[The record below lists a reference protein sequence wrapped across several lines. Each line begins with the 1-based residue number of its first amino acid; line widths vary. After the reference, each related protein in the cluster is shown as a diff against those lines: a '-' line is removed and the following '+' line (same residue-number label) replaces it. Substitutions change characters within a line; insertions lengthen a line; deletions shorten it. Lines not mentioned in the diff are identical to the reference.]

1 MGRNAHKSTFV
12 RGSLPTIFGDED
24 RRFQQCEQPFIVLAS
39 VEDGSMY
46 KNDVTHVFQNVILSG
61 DTVTI
66 SIEKNGQVL
75 ANRGTSVFYPNSPNA
90 VGFIFDW
97 RQYLQNEG
105 VGCYTIKLECVL
117 AGVNIDFTWGNYE
130 LSPWT
135 IDSAMNTVRVYSR
148 FNSYAL
154 NHNIDFSGSNAV
166 DSIRFNGFFG
176 GMQPNTKVNNLK
188 ANNNVQSKVTRENL
202 KTYELTSDLLNVC
215 HTKRLIDLHFL
226 HENDVWISDHNP
238 QNHTYEYRD
247 IEVIVKEVPDI
258 EYPKDVRGAV
268 VKCVFEDKQPYYKSR
283 YRTSSPISDVTPSPV
298 CSDGTVN
305 VNKSDGTLI
314 SAVTVAS
321 GGTEP
326 YNVADSTA
334 VLKDTDGTTISTTPI
349 KATENEDIVAPD
361 GTVENSTGSYSDT
374 VVSGGTLVLPDET
387 INIVDE
393 DGNPID
399 SITFPVYTD
408 PDIDITSY
416 CPVATPPSGRELL
429 KTGQTTSYRTGDD
442 GDLQEGRDV
451 DFFTLDYTN
460 PFGNTNR
467 FTDELGGT
475 TYTNNWV
482 IDWSTYNA
490 VTGKVLGYWK
500 GDFVTTRNWQD
511 SIDWALGTHGTFANC
526 RLANAFDMFNLTN
539 LNTTLW
545 LNYAP
550 FNFNVNQR
558 FWTSSA
564 INSANF
570 YAYFPN
576 GRQISQAGIALLYL
590 AMPVRTFTVT
600 GTTLT

>member
-66 SIEKNGQVL
+66 SIEKNGTVL
-75 ANRGTSVFYPNSPNA
+75 TNRGTSVFYPNSPNA

-154 NHNIDFSGSNAV
+154 NHDIDFSGSNAV
-166 DSIRFNGFFG
+166 DSLRFNGFFG
-176 GMQPNTKVNNLK
+176 NMQPNTKVNNLK

-283 YRTSSPISDVTPSPV
+283 YRTSSPLGDVTPAPT
-298 CSDGTVN
+298 CDDGTVN
-305 VNKSDGTLI
+305 VNKSDGILI

-321 GGTEP
+321 GSTEP

-349 KATENEDIVAPD
+349 KATESEDIVAPD
-361 GTVENSTGSYSDT
+361 VDIEINGVNEGS
-374 VVSGGTLVLPDET
+374 VVSGGTAAINLVDGGGDPVTPDSVT
-387 INIVDE
+387 VVGD
-393 DGNPID
+393 
-399 SITFPVYTD
+399 TYT
-408 PDIDITSY
+408 
-416 CPVATPPSGRELL
+416 VEVPSGGVVPIGAKSM
-429 KTGQTTSYRTGDD
+429 KTGISTTSFRTGDD
-442 GDLQEGRDV
+442 ANTNRGRLV
-451 DFFTLDYTN
+451 SFLVLAEN
-460 PFGNTNR
+460 NKFGNTNR
-467 FTDELGGT
+467 FTDELGG
-475 TYTNNWV
+475 
-482 IDWSTYNA
+482 STYA
-490 VTGKVLGYWK
+490 SGVLIDHSTDDGAEILVY
-500 GDFVTTRNWQD
+500 DISDLTTTRTWAD
-511 SIDWALGTHGTFANC
+511 SIDWALGLTTLSLSGWG
-526 RLANAFDMFNLTN
+526 LANIDELFEIADKRSLS
-539 LNTTLW
+539 W

-550 FNFNVNQR
+550 FSVTNQI
-558 FWTSSA
+558 WSA
-564 INSANF
+564 TAYNGSAALLIHGAN
-570 YAYFPN
+570 
-576 GRQISQAGIALLYL
+576 RQISGAGILNPYRAIATRYCTYAELGL
-590 AMPVRTFTVT
+590 
-600 GTTLT
+600 